1 MPFQLVRCVN
11 QQSQQHQVY
20 VGYFRYRPLGF
31 HLWVNVDIPFIQGR
45 TEMVYSAFK
54 DWAASEPLSETAEA
68 EKLFLRELYSY
79 MKKMDSPIERIP
91 NLGFKQSKDTR
102 FTRLVAIFKYF
113 RRRSAT
119 AVVIP
124 ASNCF

>member
-1 MPFQLVRCVN
+1 
-11 QQSQQHQVY
+11 
-20 VGYFRYRPLGF
+20 
-31 HLWVNVDIPFIQGR
+31 
-45 TEMVYSAFK
+45 MVYSAFK
-54 DWAASEPLSETAEA
+54 DWTASEPLSETTEA
-68 EKLFLRELYSY
+68 QKLFLRELYSY

-91 NLGFKQSKDTR
+91 NLGFKQSNDTG

-113 RRRSAT
+113 GRRSAT